1 MAVNVGSYGG
11 YYTGREYYQTR
22 TERESDTAISAGEY
36 EARKEMGV
44 GETEGTSY
52 GNARLS
58 SQAQAMLEKLKKT
71 YSNMDF
77 MVADFANGADARK
90 ILSRGTKEFSVL
102 FSPEELEKMASDE
115 KYEKEYMAKI
125 EGAVRMSEQINEQF
139 GYERGLGNNTKNG
152 SLTKIGISFNSD
164 GTTTLFAELE
174 KVTDKQAERIEK
186 ARAKHAEERKN
197 EREAVAEKYET
208 GSVTK
213 ETAGVRK
220 IVVQASTIE
229 ELIQRLRE
237 ADFNGISEEKK
248 AEGDRFDFS
257 V

>member
-11 YYTGREYYQTR
+11 YYTSREYYQTR
-22 TERESDTAISAGEY
+22 AERESETAISSGEYEAVLKEKDPALLEQMRGISSALWNRTSDGTGFREIIDKASAYVY

-44 GETEGTSY
+44 GETEGTTY
-52 GNARLS
+52 GNVRLS
-58 SQAQAMLEKLKKT
+58 SKAQAMLEKLKKT

-77 MVADFANGADARK
+77 MVADFSNGADARK

-125 EGAVRMSEQINEQF
+125 EGAVRMSEQINKQF
-139 GYERGLGNNTKNG
+139 GYESGFGKNAENG
-152 SLTKIGISFNSD
+152 KITKIGISFNSD

-186 ARAKHAEERKN
+186 ARAKHAEERKD
-197 EREAVAEKYET
+197 ERKAAK
-208 GSVTK
+208 
-213 ETAGVRK
+213 
-220 IVVQASTIE
+220 
-229 ELIQRLRE
+229 RE
-237 ADFNGISEEKK
+237 I
-248 AEGDRFDFS
+248 
-257 V
+257 

>member
-22 TERESDTAISAGEY
+22 AERESDTAISSGEY

-44 GETEGTSY
+44 GETEGTAY
-52 GNARLS
+52 GNVRLS
-58 SQAQAMLEKLKKT
+58 SKAQAMLEKLKKT

-77 MVADFANGADARK
+77 MVADFTNGADAGK

-102 FSPEELEKMASDE
+102 FSSEELEKMASDE
-115 KYEKEYMAKI
+115 KHEKEYMAKI
-125 EGAVRMSEQINEQF
+125 EGAVRMSERINEQL
-139 GYERGLGNNTKNG
+139 GYERGFRGNAENG

-174 KVTDKQAERIEK
+174 KVTDKQTKRIEK
-186 ARAKHAEERKN
+186 AKAKHAEERKDA
-197 EREAVAEKYET
+197 RKAAAEKYET
-208 GSVTK
+208 GSDAK

-220 IVVQASTIE
+220 MVVWASTAE
-229 ELIQRLRE
+229 ELIQKLRE
-237 ADFNGISEEKK
+237 ADFNSSGEEKK
-248 AEGDRFDFS
+248 TEGDRFDFS